1 MAYNYNDYDVLFK
14 VLLIGDSAVGKSSL
28 VKRYTD
34 DEYDGKFISTIG
46 VDFSVKTI
54 DRNGKRVK
62 LQVWDTAGQERFRSI
77 TTSYYRYWWC
87 EPHAAFGRLPS
98 TAAALL
104 PLLNLGRLP
113 AGAAAAPN
121 PLLPHLS
128 RPPAHTRLHHR
139 HHRNADGIILT
150 HDLTDPKTLQSLDRL
165 WMDEVGAYSSPMKS
179 PSLIVV
185 GNKADLP
192 RGEEIDDPNRRPANQ
207 GGDAHMFDIDDSRLS
222 GLARFDVSAR
232 TGEGVEDVFY
242 HIADDM
248 MSKYDAKLSTRQVT
262 EDHKGPLRGIRLLP
276 NGGTSGGVGGGMWG
290 ACCSLL

>member
-1 MAYNYNDYDVLFK
+1 VIVVPRSSSLTATLVFPHPSRVQ

-77 TTSYYRYWWC
+77 TTSYY
-87 EPHAAFGRLPS
+87 
-98 TAAALL
+98 
-104 PLLNLGRLP
+104 
-113 AGAAAAPN
+113 
-121 PLLPHLS
+121 
-128 RPPAHTRLHHR
+128 
-139 HHRNADGIILT
+139 RNADGIILT